1 MIDWLIAPLQY
12 DFMQLALLIAI
23 AVAIPTALLSCLLV
37 LKGWALLGDAIAH
50 GVFPGV
56 VLTYLLGWPLILGA
70 FIAGMLCALFSGF
83 LHNNS
88 RIKQDTAMGVVFSGM
103 FALGLL
109 IYVWVPSDVHLN
121 HILFGDM
128 LGVQWQDVL
137 ESSAIAVA
145 ITGAIALK
153 WRDLLLN
160 AFDPVQ
166 AHTSG
171 LPVRL
176 LHYGLLA
183 AVSLAVV
190 GALSAVGLVLSIA
203 LLIAPGAIAFLIVR
217 SFGHMLWLA
226 TGISVLNSVLGVLL
240 SFHLDSAP
248 GPTIV
253 LLLTLCFIVVFIWR
267 VLHNKR
273 VSMQAVKHSL
283 EG

>member
-1 MIDWLIAPLQY
+1 MMAWLTEPLQY
-12 DFMQLALLIAI
+12 DFMQMALAI
-23 AVAIPTALLSCLLV
+23 AAVVAIPTALLSCLLV

-56 VLTYLLGWPLILGA
+56 VLAYLLGWPLVLGA
-70 FIAGMLCALFSGF
+70 FIAGMLCALLSGF
-83 LHNNS
+83 LHINS

-109 IYVWVPSDVHLN
+109 IYVWMPSDVHLN

-128 LGVQWQDVL
+128 LGVQWRDVL
-137 ESSAIAVA
+137 ESAAIALLIA
-145 ITGAIALK
+145 IGIALK
-153 WRDLLLN
+153 WRDLLLY

-171 LPVRL
+171 LRVRV

-190 GALSAVGLVLSIA
+190 GALKAVGLVLSIA

-217 SFGHMLWLA
+217 SFGRMLLLA
-226 TGISVLNSVLGVLL
+226 TAISIMASVLGVLL

-253 LLLTLCFIVVFIWR
+253 LVLSVCFGVVFCWR
-267 VLHNKR
+267 VLQQK
-273 VSMQAVKHSL
+273 
-283 EG
+283 G

>member
-1 MIDWLIAPLQY
+1 MMAWLTEPLQY
-12 DFMQLALLIAI
+12 DFMQMALAI
-23 AVAIPTALLSCLLV
+23 AAVVAIPTALLSCLLV

-56 VLTYLLGWPLILGA
+56 VLAYLLGWPLVLGA
-70 FIAGMLCALFSGF
+70 FIAGMLCALLSGF
-83 LHNNS
+83 LHINS

-128 LGVQWQDVL
+128 LGVQWRDVL
-137 ESSAIAVA
+137 ESAAIALLIA
-145 ITGAIALK
+145 IGIALK
-153 WRDLLLN
+153 WRDLLLY

-166 AHTSG
+166 AHTTG
-171 LPVRL
+171 LRVRV

-190 GALSAVGLVLSIA
+190 GALKAVGLVLSIA

-217 SFGHMLWLA
+217 SFGRMLLLA
-226 TGISVLNSVLGVLL
+226 TAISIMASVLGVLL

-253 LLLTLCFIVVFIWR
+253 LVLSVCFGVVFCWR
-267 VLHNKR
+267 VLQLKR
-273 VSMQAVKHSL
+273 QSRQADL
-283 EG
+283 

>member
-1 MIDWLIAPLQY
+1 MMAWLTVPLQY
-12 DFMQLALLIAI
+12 DFMQMALAI
-23 AVAIPTALLSCLLV
+23 AVVVAIPTALLSCILV

-56 VLTYLLGWPLILGA
+56 VLAYLAGWPLVVGA
-70 FIAGMLCALFSGF
+70 FMAGMLCALFTGF
-83 LHNNS
+83 LHRNS

-109 IYVWVPSDVHLN
+109 IYVWKPSDAHLD

-128 LGVQWQDVL
+128 LGAQSYDL
-137 ESSAIAVA
+137 IESGVIALVIAGCIAV
-145 ITGAIALK
+145 K
-153 WRDLLLN
+153 WRDLLLY

-166 AHTSG
+166 AHTAG
-171 LPVRL
+171 LSVRI

-183 AVSLAVV
+183 GVSLAVV
-190 GALSAVGLVLSIA
+190 GSLKAVGLVLSIA

-217 SFGHMLWLA
+217 SFGTMLLLA
-226 TGISVLNSVLGVLL
+226 TGISVLAAVLGVLL

-253 LLLTLCFIVVFIWR
+253 LVHTAFFAAVFFWR
-267 VLHNKR
+267 VLQQKR
-273 VSMQAVKHSL
+273 TSRMA
-283 EG
+283 EA

>member
-1 MIDWLIAPLQY
+1 MMSWLTTPFQY
-12 DFMQLALLIAI
+12 DFMQMALAI
-23 AVAIPTALLSCLLV
+23 AVLVAIPTALLSCLLV

-56 VLTYLLGWPLILGA
+56 VLAYWAGWPLALGA
-70 FIAGMLCALFSGF
+70 FIAGMGCALATGY
-83 LHNNS
+83 LHSNS
-88 RIKQDTAMGVVFSGM
+88 RIKQDTAMGVVFSGL

-109 IYVWVPSDVHLN
+109 IYVWVPSDVHLD

-128 LGVQWQDVL
+128 LGVQWRDVL
-137 ESSAIAVA
+137 ESAAIAAVVA
-145 ITGAIALK
+145 GWIALK
-153 WRDLLLN
+153 WRDLLLY

-166 AHTSG
+166 AHTAG
-171 LPVRL
+171 LPVRW

-190 GALSAVGLVLSIA
+190 GALKAVGLVLSIA

-217 SFGHMLWLA
+217 SFGKMLLWA
-226 TGISVLNSVLGVLL
+226 TAISVLASVSGVLL

-253 LLLTLCFIVVFIWR
+253 LLLSVLFIVVFACTVYR
-267 VLHNKR
+267 QQSAL
-273 VSMQAVKHSL
+273 QQT
-283 EG
+283 